1 MEPSEINSAMARQE
15 DGKLDLAEVEK
26 VDDVE
31 VSKSGAEV
39 FTPEE
44 EKRLVRKLDF
54 WSVAMKRTLPEK
66 PLTISKGS
74 CLS

>member
-1 MEPSEINSAMARQE
+1 MEPGEINSAMAGQD

-54 WSVAMKRTLPEK
+54 WWVAIKALYR
-66 PLTISKGS
+66 SS
-74 CLS
+74 H

>member
-39 FTPEE
+39 FTP
-44 EKRLVRKLDF
+44 
-54 WSVAMKRTLPEK
+54 
-66 PLTISKGS
+66 
-74 CLS
+74 

>member
-1 MEPSEINSAMARQE
+1 MAGQE

-31 VSKSGAEV
+31 VSKPEGEV

-54 WSVAMKRTLPEK
+54 W
-66 PLTISKGS
+66 
-74 CLS
+74 